1 MQNFRHLLL
10 LNIIYPLL
18 NQQLS
23 NHFYHLFVIAQRQLE
38 SSIKIADETINFWAK
53 NYRQELLKIRVNGK
67 FENLLKTYLFE
78 DTLEAAIQTRSSFLY
93 VFCKIGVL
101 SNFGKLTK
109 THPCRSLFF
118 NKAVDP
124 RPATLLKTIIR
135 HRYFPVN
142 FAKFLRTLYRAAPV
156 AASVKQ
162 ILNQFVPSSNK
173 KTWIWI
179 FYTLLCKAWTKV
191 IKVSIIYKQ
200 TLTTENSFSEVACGP
215 AALLRKEFLPGSSYC
230 CHNICHV
237 F

>member
-1 MQNFRHLLL
+1 M
-10 LNIIYPLL
+10 
-18 NQQLS
+18 
-23 NHFYHLFVIAQRQLE
+23 IAQRQLE

-118 NKAVDP
+118 NKAVDL

-142 FAKFLRTLYRAAPV
+142 FAKFLRTLFYRTPPV
-156 AASVKQ
+156 AA
-162 ILNQFVPSSNK
+162 F
-173 KTWIWI
+173 
-179 FYTLLCKAWTKV
+179 
-191 IKVSIIYKQ
+191 IK
-200 TLTTENSFSEVACGP
+200 
-215 AALLRKEFLPGSSYC
+215 
-230 CHNICHV
+230 
-237 F
+237 